1 MFTLFSDE
9 DAPTA
14 LLLAAAAFVQV
25 LAVSVFA

>member
-1 MFTLFSDE
+1 MFTKLAGQ

-14 LLLAAAAFVQV
+14 LLFAAAAIVQV